1 MPTSDSG
8 NTPPPTGKGSS
19 NDGDHPPHCNN
30 RPFQWWILRR
40 PAISLLGRG
49 LWTSSL
55 NHLVSVP
62 VRRDTVMATSST
74 VPSTPNPETA
84 VLIGTGVR
92 AFLMIFGPILATYGI
107 TVTSSSTEAITAGI
121 GTLVTLVGVI
131 WSYWQKFQQ
140 AKLDHAGNVASARGG
155 QAVKVIAQEG
165 VPPV

>member
-1 MPTSDSG
+1 MDEEGKVRLLTTLGKLIALKATSIPKKIQYESRQVEEFNDAAESAGTNFISSADIHIVKEINMPTS
-8 NTPPPTGKGSS
+8 
-19 NDGDHPPHCNN
+19 
-30 RPFQWWILRR
+30 
-40 PAISLLGRG
+40 A
-49 LWTSSL
+49 
-55 NHLVSVP
+55 
-62 VRRDTVMATSST
+62 T

-92 AFLMIFGPILATYGI
+92 AFLMIFGPVLATYGI
-107 TVTSSSTEAITAGI
+107 TVTSSSTEAIIAGI
-121 GTLVTLVGVI
+121 GTLVTLVGVV